1 MKDENRQKS
10 RRGNR
15 EGSIYERS
23 PGLWIAAVTIPG
35 TRKRLTARA
44 KSKSMARMKLDAL
57 RQRVHAVHVDQSGLT
72 IKQVYD
78 LWHGSLNVSA
88 ETKANYAYA
97 WKHVA
102 ADLAGMRMQKLSPL
116 VVEELLQKLRTGR
129 RKRMAQAA
137 ANVLKRVCGYAKRLR
152 IVHESPF
159 QSDVP
164 SAPRKAIQPFTVE
177 ETQRILDAARS
188 NRLGGV
194 IYLAFLCGMRQG
206 EIFGLQWQDVDFP
219 AGELRIRRQ
228 LVESEGKVR
237 LKVPKTKSSLRT
249 LAMGEI
255 VTEILKD
262 RWAAATKEK
271 RSKATDSVF
280 PGARGAWMRR
290 SNFGHRVWQPL
301 LNALEIK
308 PHRGLHHARHTAA
321 SLLLSKKVDLPETS
335 ATLGHANPG
344 ITLKIYSHAMGGVGI
359 RAAAMMDQTFNCF
372 PVASERPESASVA
385 AS

>member
-1 MKDENRQKS
+1 M
-10 RRGNR
+10 

-44 KSKSMARMKLDAL
+44 KSKGLARAKLDGL
-57 RQRVHAVHVDQSGLT
+57 RQRVHAVHVDQRNLT
-72 IKQVYD
+72 IKQVYN
-78 LWHGSLNVSA
+78 LWLDSLNVSA

-97 WKHVA
+97 WRHLG
-102 ADLAGMRMQKLSPL
+102 ADVGDMRIQRLTPL
-116 VVEELLQKLRTGR
+116 VVEELLNKLRGGR

-137 ANVLKRVCGYAKRLR
+137 AGVLKRVCEYAMRLR
-152 IVHESPF
+152 ILFVSPF
-159 QSDVP
+159 QSSIP
-164 SAPRKAIQPFTVE
+164 SAPRKPIQPFTVE

-206 EIFGLQWQDVDFP
+206 EIYGLQWQDVDFD
-219 AGELRIRRQ
+219 AGEIRIRRQ
-228 LVESEGKVR
+228 LVEASGKVR
-237 LKVPKTKSSLRT
+237 IKDPKTKNSVRT
-249 LAMGEI
+249 LAMGEL
-255 VTEILKD
+255 VATVLRE
-262 RWAAATKEK
+262 RQTAALTEK
-271 RSKATDSVF
+271 RAKATDCVF

-301 LNALEIK
+301 LEALDIK

-344 ITLKIYSHAMGGVGI
+344 ITLKIYSHAMGGVGV
-359 RAAAMMDQTFNCF
+359 RAAAMMDQTFNCSH
-372 PVASERPESASVA
+372 VASERPDGASVA